1 MHNGNGCNG
10 SSHYAILFRVQAE
23 EIMNLIDRLNQNR
36 LFKWFLKLQDIILVV
51 CNLGSAC
58 VVVYTVILRYFLKK
72 DFIGA
77 DEILVILMI
86 WMYCVGGAYGS
97 YEGTH
102 ITADILSSYMK
113 DEKKQRILAIF
124 QQVVSIF
131 VVAFMTYF
139 IWKYLG
145 WSFSKKGLSTTLK
158 YPLIIPQSA
167 LGVGFT
173 LMLIFHVIHLI
184 DDIHA
189 LFSMKKTEEV
199 TE

>member
-1 MHNGNGCNG
+1 M
-10 SSHYAILFRVQAE
+10 SI
-23 EIMNLIDRLNQNR
+23 IDRLNQNR
-36 LFKWFLKLQDIILVV
+36 FFRWFLKIQDIILVV

-97 YEGTH
+97 YEGSH

-113 DEKKQRILAIF
+113 DEKKQKILVIF
-124 QQVVSIF
+124 QQLVSIF
-131 VVAFMTYF
+131 VVAVMTFF

-145 WSFSKKGLSTTLK
+145 WSFAKKGLSTTLK
-158 YPLIIPQSA
+158 YPLVIPQSA

-173 LMLIFHVIHLI
+173 LMLIFHIIHFI
-184 DDIHA
+184 DAITSLVA
-189 LFSMKKTEEV
+189 MKKKAEV